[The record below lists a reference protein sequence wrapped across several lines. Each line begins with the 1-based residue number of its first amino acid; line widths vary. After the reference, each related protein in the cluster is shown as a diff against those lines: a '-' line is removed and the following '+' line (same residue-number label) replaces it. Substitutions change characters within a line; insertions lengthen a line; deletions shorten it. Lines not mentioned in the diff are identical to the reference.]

1 MPSPAVP
8 AAVLLTVAVRAGVR
22 LRSPKPL
29 PKACFTPPST
39 VPTTSSIANAMRRR
53 WPSTRVKA
61 GQPIPSETVI
71 AMVNLEAKLN
81 AAGVPEKEPMAASWR
96 PTKSPAAPVMEEHA
110 GWGSEYPPTTCA
122 TTKPISG
129 LLHLAQAA
137 RQAGLRILFDKMRT
151 AK

>member
-1 MPSPAVP
+1 VPSPAVP
-8 AAVLLTVAVRAGVR
+8 AAVLLTVAVGAGVR

-71 AMVNLEAKLN
+71 TMVNLEAKLN

-96 PTKSPAAPVMEEHA
+96 PTRSRLRRD
-110 GWGSEYPPTTCA
+110 GSARRLGQPPDDLCNDKAHLKACFTWH
-122 TTKPISG
+122 KP
-129 LLHLAQAA
+129 LD
-137 RQAGLRILFDKMRT
+137 RQGFVFSFDKMRT